1 MTMGN
6 RLRSIGKEVLAIAA
20 LALVLFSGRSS
31 LADHYVVPTSSMEY
45 TLMPGDRVL
54 VNKTAFGIRVPFLGW
69 QLTKGD
75 TPRVGE
81 VVVFDSPE
89 TSKRL
94 IKRVVAVAG
103 DEVEIQRGELL
114 VNGETRKD
122 SEDAWIEGFG
132 ERQAELNLSSGGGG
146 PYGPVTIEPGHVLVM
161 GDYRGNSHDGRMF
174 GRIAETSIYGRAIAV
189 FLRRGEGFVWR
200 PL

>member
-1 MTMGN
+1 MGT
-6 RLRSIGKEVLAIAA
+6 RFRSIGKELLAIAA
-20 LALVLFSGRSS
+20 LALMLFSGRSS

-69 QLTKGD
+69 QLTEGD
-75 TPRVGE
+75 TPSVGE

-89 TSKRL
+89 TGKRL
-94 IKRVVAVAG
+94 IKRVVAVEG
-103 DEVEIQRGELL
+103 DNVEIRRGELL
-114 VNGETRKD
+114 VNGETRKI

-146 PYGPVTIEPGHVLVM
+146 PYGPVTIEPGHILVM

-174 GRIAETSIYGRAIAV
+174 GVIPESEIYGRAVAV
-189 FLRRGEGFVWR
+189 FLRSGDGLVWK